1 MHWGPALG
9 LGAAM
14 LILLVACG
22 LAIWKTTKF
31 N

>member
-1 MHWGPALG
+1 LG